1 MLVERAA
8 MLREAGQVLQSDF
21 GGSVISL
28 IHQSNKSAAR
38 LVNLLTAHFHCFDD
52 SHPFQGRQVKF
63 HKRAQIFVADL
74 WACFNGTSFGEFDD
88 VDHLTMFADYR
99 VPQMLESMGCLWYSP
114 RLESKIKRH
123 ELLQSGD
130 LLEVELRGCSIWCVE
145 LLRREIERRF
155 RSELAV
161 GGKKINAVLIDFLL
175 YDVAKERER
184 RLQDMDIEDGGEV
197 SVELPHHRTRSIWY

>member
-8 MLREAGQVLQSDF
+8 MLREAGKVLQSDF
-21 GGSVISL
+21 GGSVVSL
-28 IHQSNKSAAR
+28 IRESNKSAAR
-38 LVNLLTAHFHCFDD
+38 LVNLLTAYFHCFDD
-52 SHPFQGRQVKF
+52 SHPFQGKQVKF

-161 GGKKINAVLIDFLL
+161 SGKKINAVLIDFLL

-184 RLQDMDIEDGGEV
+184 RLQDMDVEDGGEV